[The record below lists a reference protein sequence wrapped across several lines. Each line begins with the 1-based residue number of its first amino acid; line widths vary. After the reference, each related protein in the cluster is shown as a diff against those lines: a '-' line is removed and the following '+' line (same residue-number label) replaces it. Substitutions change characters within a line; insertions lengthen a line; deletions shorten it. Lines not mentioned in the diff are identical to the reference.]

1 VIDLDLPLYSPI
13 NSILLPHLITMDFL
27 KKAAEKA
34 TGGSE
39 HKQENNNE
47 QNDDYVDKGM

>member
-1 VIDLDLPLYSPI
+1 
-13 NSILLPHLITMDFL
+13 MDFL
-27 KKAAEKA
+27 KQAAEKA